1 MDYVIDVVFFVDIF
15 LHTRVFAY
23 LDITTGREN
32 IVTDKSLIQQNYT
45 GSFRFKIDVFSSIP
59 IDVLGLAPFGSHL
72 WSYFRLLRLVR
83 FFQFH
88 TYIAEWVKHMEDVYD
103 FVVPAAARASLQM
116 SCVTIVLVTW
126 VCAAW
131 DIIYFHHPSHHAEWQ
146 SGGKFANENSFWP
159 SFYWTFTTVT
169 TVGYGDICPETIP
182 QTTFALIT
190 GAIGAAF
197 CAAIIA
203 NVTSFVHNI
212 DVSEENV
219 EHRRKVVQSFLS
231 DQGIN
236 MDLQLRIE
244 TYFKYVEQER
254 GGIEE
259 QQFLQN
265 NLPSNLRDD
274 MMLHITSD
282 MVLAC
287 DFFADC
293 EPGFVRSVMLNLEQL
308 FYGTGNYILDASP
321 ANGMYFIKSGQVEL
335 LTFDNKL
342 SSRLGANTSFAED
355 ALINHWEMNPFK
367 AKSTVESELWFF
379 SRATFNALVCEWPGM
394 KDMLQDMISKA
405 SIKKRRSS
413 LTMTAAELAP
423 ILAAARAG
431 NAKVF
436 KPNTPVLQLWKIFV
450 LIALVYNLLIIPF
463 RIAFAY
469 DHGKYYDN
477 PKNLNDAPV
486 EEVYNEIKP
495 VNVALDYLCDLIL
508 ILDVFIRMFF
518 LGFYEEDHFI
528 HERMMIFKN
537 YRLKDPW
544 IIHIIS
550 CVPLELLLFSLDASS
565 LKLSVVQAFSVLRLN
580 KLLRVKEVAPL
591 TDYLEKAALKRGW
604 KIKKNSLKIS
614 KLMIFTFFCSHYFGC
629 IFFFIALMKHLQDRT
644 GSWADGACIMVNNN
658 TDPTICTDGISTS
671 TTTSQYI
678 HSIYWATAT
687 LTTVGYGDISASLE
701 NMNEIYF
708 NILALIVG
716 TLVYTYIIAN
726 LEDIVAQLDVT
737 MTLFK
742 KQVDGIKSYMNH
754 EALDEKLS
762 GHILSYFDYLWE
774 HQSGVNANVILEYI
788 PSALAKEVRWEII
801 GHQVKNLFFVKDTH
815 RDFVALFTNELS
827 LCKYMPGDIL
837 FYSGEICNSMYLLFK
852 GSVKLISQTTGVAY
866 TTLSDTVIGEG
877 EFFMRAI
884 QPCTA
889 LAEDHAQAFIL
900 TWDRFWKLL
909 TSERITNE
917 FKTEYEENVASL
929 NKKSV
934 SHLIK
939 KLKSNLANAKM
950 QKLMMEKAEED
961 DVKYWVANPD
971 DAFVRI
977 WNFFALLFTGYYI
990 YIIPYKAA
998 FGGDVQIVELVMLG
1012 IVEVFFCVDLYLH
1025 LQHFA
1030 VVKEGQLV
1038 RDRKQFRMEYIK
1050 NGGFLWDAVS
1060 VLPVFFLVYAVSGKG
1075 EGEWIWMYNFLQFIR
1090 MNRFSQYLSNLVD
1103 LVEWLVDYRATN
1115 GSIRI
1120 FEMFIGVLFIAHW
1133 MASMFFLIGR
1143 LLQEDD
1149 KVSWLEVNNMSNA
1162 TEWNYT
1168 PAELRGH
1175 QYILALYW
1183 AFYTI
1188 STTGYGN
1195 VSLGHNAE
1203 RIFAMMCMI
1212 VGAIICDAGI
1222 TAVLTALIENR
1233 DHQAGTN
1240 SRRLECAK
1248 KYMTQV
1254 LMGKADKQNA
1264 VLEYFHYEDT
1274 ELENIDAMET
1284 LNKLSEPLKL
1294 KVITRHC
1301 EDILLSSEVIGKR
1314 FSRGV
1319 VCTIMRSITPQ
1330 IAIPDELII
1339 DINSK
1344 EDHFFILHQGR
1355 AKKFDDV
1362 EGKGALQSGAI
1373 ISNLEEEARV
1383 HKYGLPKSSL
1393 RAVIHSARN
1402 LPKTDLFGACDPYI
1416 EISYG
1421 EFGKIK
1427 STVKKVTRSPVW
1439 REIYYAKVTED
1450 VEVVELTVRDFS
1462 KMLSRNKPA
1471 P

>member
-1 MDYVIDVVFFVDIF
+1 
-15 LHTRVFAY
+15 
-23 LDITTGREN
+23 
-32 IVTDKSLIQQNYT
+32 
-45 GSFRFKIDVFSSIP
+45 
-59 IDVLGLAPFGSHL
+59 
-72 WSYFRLLRLVR
+72 
-83 FFQFH
+83 
-88 TYIAEWVKHMEDVYD
+88 MEDVYD
-103 FVVPAAARASLQM
+103 YVIPAAARASLQM
-116 SCVTIVLVTW
+116 STWTIVLVTW
-126 VCAAW
+126 VCAGW
-131 DIIYFHHPSHHAEWQ
+131 DIIYFKHPDHHGDWQ
-146 SGGKFANENSFWP
+146 EGGMFENENSFWA

-190 GAIGAAF
+190 GAVGAAF

-212 DVSEENV
+212 DVSEDNV
-219 EHRRKVVQSFLS
+219 EHKRKVVQSFLS

-236 MDLQLRIE
+236 LDLQLRIE
-244 TYFKYVEQER
+244 NYFKYIEQER
-254 GGIEE
+254 QGIEE
-259 QQFLQN
+259 QLFLKN
-265 NLPSNLRDD
+265 TLPSNLRDD

-287 DFFADC
+287 EFFAEC
-293 EPGFVRSVMLNLEQL
+293 EPGFVRSVMLSLEQL
-308 FYGTGNYILDASP
+308 FYATGNFVLDASP
-321 ANGMYFIKSGQVEL
+321 ANGMYFIKAGQVEL

-342 SSRLGANTSFAED
+342 SNRLGANSSFAED

-367 AKSTVESELWFF
+367 AKSTLDSELWFF
-379 SRATFNALVCEWPGM
+379 SRATFNALVFEWPGM
-394 KDMLQDMISKA
+394 KSLLEGMVSKA

-413 LTMTAAELAP
+413 LTMTQAELAP

-431 NAKVF
+431 NANVF
-436 KPNTPVLQLWKIFV
+436 RPNTPILQVWKIFV
-450 LIALVYNLLIIPF
+450 LAALVYNLLIIPF

-477 PKNLNDAPV
+477 NPHDNPV
-486 EEVYNEIKP
+486 EEIYNEIKP
-495 VNVALDYLCDLIL
+495 TDVILDYLCDLIL
-508 ILDVFIRMFF
+508 CADVMIRMFF

-528 HERMMIFKN
+528 YEHMMIFKN
-537 YRLKDPW
+537 YRLKEPW
-544 IIHIIS
+544 ILHMLS

-565 LKLSVVQAFSVLRLN
+565 LKLSVVQAFSVLRVN
-580 KLLRVKEVAPL
+580 KLLRFREVAPI

-604 KIKKNSLKIS
+604 NVKKNTLKIS

-629 IFFFIALMKHLQDRT
+629 TFFFIALMKHLQDRK

-658 TDPTICTDGISTS
+658 TNTSDPTICTEGIESS

-708 NILALIVG
+708 NILALIIG
-716 TLVYTYIIAN
+716 TLIYTYIIAN

-742 KQVDGIKSYMNH
+742 KQVDGVKAYMNQQ
-754 EALDEKLS
+754 ALDEKLS
-762 GHILSYFDYLWE
+762 GHILSYFHYLWE
-774 HQSGVNANVILEYI
+774 HQSGMNANVILEYM
-788 PSALAKEVRWEII
+788 PSTLAKEVRWEII
-801 GHQVKNLFFVKDTH
+801 GHQIKNLFFVKDTH

-827 LCKYMPGDIL
+827 LCKYMPGDVV
-837 FYSGEICNSMYLLFK
+837 FYSGEICNSMYFLFK

-884 QPCTA
+884 QPCTS

-900 TWDRFWKLL
+900 TWERFWKLL
-909 TSERITNE
+909 NSERITNE
-917 FKTEYEENVASL
+917 FKKEYEDNVAAL

-934 SHLIK
+934 SHLIA

-950 QKLMMEKAEED
+950 QRLMMEKVEED

-971 DAFVRI
+971 EAFVRI
-977 WNFFALLFTGYYI
+977 WNFFALLFTGYYT
-990 YIIPYKAA
+990 YIIPFKAA
-998 FGGDVQIVELVMLG
+998 FGGDVLLVELVMLG
-1012 IVEVFFCVDLYLH
+1012 FVELFFCVDLYFH

-1030 VVKEGQLV
+1030 IVKEGQLV
-1038 RDRKQFRMEYIK
+1038 RDRKLFRAHYIK
-1050 NGGFLWDAVS
+1050 NGGFVWDAMS

-1075 EGEWIWMYNFLQFIR
+1075 DGEWIWMYNFLQFLRI
-1090 MNRFSQYLSNLVD
+1090 NRLSQYLRNLID
-1103 LVEWLVDYRATN
+1103 LVEWAGGYRANN
-1115 GSIRI
+1115 GTIRI
-1120 FEMFIGVLFIAHW
+1120 IEMFLGVLCTAHW
-1133 MASMFFLIGR
+1133 MAATFFFIGR

-1149 KVSWLEVNNMSNA
+1149 QISWLEVNDMNNA
-1162 TEWNYT
+1162 TAWRYT
-1168 PAELRGH
+1168 PEELRGH
-1175 QYILALYW
+1175 QYILAFYW

-1195 VSLGHNAE
+1195 VGLAHNAE

-1222 TAVLTALIENR
+1222 TAVLTAMIENR

-1248 KYMTQV
+1248 RYMTQV

-1264 VLEYFHYEDT
+1264 VLEYFNYEDT
-1274 ELENIDAMET
+1274 ELENIDAMEI

-1301 EDILLSSEVIGKR
+1301 EEILLASEVIGKR

-1330 IAIPDELII
+1330 IAIPEELII
-1339 DINSK
+1339 DMNSQ
-1344 EDHFFILHQGR
+1344 EDHFFILHEGR
-1355 AKKFDDV
+1355 AKKLDDV

-1373 ISNLEEEARV
+1373 ISNMEEEARV
-1383 HKYGLPKSSL
+1383 QMHGLPKCSL
-1393 RAVIHSARN
+1393 RTVIHSARN

-1416 EISYG
+1416 EI
-1421 EFGKIK
+1421 
-1427 STVKKVTRSPVW
+1427 R
-1439 REIYYAKVTED
+1439 
-1450 VEVVELTVRDFS
+1450 
-1462 KMLSRNKPA
+1462 
-1471 P
+1471 